1 MSPTLSTLETLARQA
16 GEILRAGYTPR
27 PGFGQSI
34 QVNHKG
40 VIDLVTEIDHRSE
53 AFLLGE
59 IRRLFPTHSIET
71 EESGSL
77 QGNEAQ
83 RWFIDPLDGT
93 INYAHGVPLF
103 TVSLAYAENGV
114 LQLGA
119 VYDPIQDEC
128 FSAER
133 GRGATL
139 NGEPI
144 RVSQVSS
151 LTNSLVVTGFPYDIR
166 TNPKNN
172 LDNFARLSLL
182 SQAVRRLGSAALD
195 LAWVA
200 AGRFECFWEVRLKS
214 WDIAAGALLVQE
226 AGGVVTNL
234 FGGADF
240 ISPPQSILAANPL
253 IHPLMLDALATP

>member
-1 MSPTLSTLETLARQA
+1 
-16 GEILRAGYTPR
+16 
-27 PGFGQSI
+27 
-34 QVNHKG
+34 
-40 VIDLVTEIDHRSE
+40 
-53 AFLLGE
+53 
-59 IRRLFPTHSIET
+59 
-71 EESGSL
+71 
-77 QGNEAQ
+77 
-83 RWFIDPLDGT
+83 
-93 INYAHGVPLF
+93 VPLF

-253 IHPLMLDALATP
+253 IHPLMLGALATP